1 MGYTVGED
9 VIPMQDFIEV
19 LKACVPIFVAL
30 VSIIPTIRSN
40 RKKTQ
45 ESIDKLQDSVNKVS
59 DTLDKHIREDDDNK
73 AREQRYRI
81 LQFYDELCE
90 GKKHSESHFEDV
102 LDDIDNYESYCGSH
116 PAFKNNRGKAAM
128 DYIKETYTT
137 IKNKG
142 GFLIHQEGA

>member
-1 MGYTVGED
+1 
-9 VIPMQDFIEV
+9 MQFKDFIEI
-19 LKACVPIFVAL
+19 LKACAPIFVAL
-30 VSIIPTIRSN
+30 VGIIPTIRSN

-45 ESIDKLQDSVNKVS
+45 ESINQMQGSITTLQE
-59 DTLDKHIREDDDNK
+59 TLDKHIREDDDNK

-128 DYIKETYTT
+128 DYIKATYTT

-142 GFLIHQEGA
+142 GFLIHQEGE

>member
-1 MGYTVGED
+1 
-9 VIPMQDFIEV
+9 VIPMQFKDFIEI

-59 DTLDKHIREDDDNK
+59 DTLDKHIKEDEDDK

-90 GKKHSESHFEDV
+90 DKRHSESHFEDI
-102 LDDIDNYESYCGSH
+102 LDDIDNYEAYCDKH
-116 PAFKNNRGKAAM
+116 PEFKNNRGKAAM
-128 DYIKETYTT
+128 QYITDTYYKV
-137 IKNKG
+137 KNKG
-142 GFLIHQEGA
+142 GFLIHQEGEIT